1 MIRILSRMT
10 APLALYTAWLGDVLL
25 RSTFDTSWLPTLILL
40 AAFNVMRTPFGI
52 AWCAIAGLV
61 CDGIAERPLGVT
73 MLTATLTATVLS
85 ERARREMDRAT
96 WHLVKA
102 LVFVAVIECA
112 ACVVVES
119 VDASSGIAV
128 ALMQGV
134 QTAITTTALAAV
146 LVGGERLVKRD
157 PQQRRR
163 ESWELRAVG
172 RLR

>member
-1 MIRILSRMT
+1 MMRILSRLMT
-10 APLALYTAWLGDVLL
+10 PLALYTAWLGDVLL
-25 RSTFDTSWLPTLILL
+25 RSTFDTPWLPMLIML
-40 AAFNVMRTPFGI
+40 AAFKVMRTPFGI

-73 MLTATLTATVLS
+73 MLAATLTATVMREL
-85 ERARREMDRAT
+85 ARRETDGAA

-102 LVFVAVIECA
+102 FAFVAIIECVA
-112 ACVVVES
+112 RVVVES
-119 VDASSGIAV
+119 IGASPDIAV
-128 ALMQGV
+128 ALMQGI
-134 QTAITTTALAAV
+134 QTAIATTALAAV